1 MSKKDIIETNKLFV
15 GTGATIVGLYMG
27 SSTAE
32 SRYAVLTDENAQK
45 TVIYDKVEYEFGV
58 SNISDTVPANG
69 GTYNVTASISKKTH
83 GDGTVEDDLDFSP
96 TSFSVPAN
104 TGSSYNS
111 AITITQSVSQLTGSC
126 AFSVEADSVT
136 SLTLTLNAPDVIP
149 ASGGGVNSTTYTLKA
164 NYKSGRVVN
173 NVTTGSLE

>member
-15 GTGATIVGLYMG
+15 GTGGTMNGLFIG

-58 SNISDTVPANG
+58 NNISGTVPANG
-69 GTYNVTASISKKTH
+69 GTYNVTASVSKKTH
-83 GDGTVEDDLDFSP
+83 GDGTVENNIPFSP
-96 TSFSVPAN
+96 VSITVPAN

-111 AITITQSVSQLTGSC
+111 AVTITQSVSQLTGSC

-136 SLTLTLNAPDVIP
+136 SLTLTLNTPTVIP
-149 ASGGGVNSTTYTLKA
+149 ASGGSVNSTSYTLKA
-164 NYKSGRVVN
+164 YYKSGRVVN
-173 NVTTGSLE
+173 NVTSGSLE